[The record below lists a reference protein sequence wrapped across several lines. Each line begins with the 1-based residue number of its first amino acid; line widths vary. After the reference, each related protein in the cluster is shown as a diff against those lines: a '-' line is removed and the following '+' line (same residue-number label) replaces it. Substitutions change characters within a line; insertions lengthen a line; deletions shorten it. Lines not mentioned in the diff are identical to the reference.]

1 MLPTLTD
8 DHKGLM
14 NFMNKQSL
22 IHLLKEGLN
31 TRRITDTDYN
41 HALDLY
47 RIIYEE
53 KTEDESSDKHE
64 ELCSIINSA
73 TASTGVTK
81 LTTDQAAV
89 IEAEIKA
96 AEEFLASHPIL
107 STSPSDLARSNI
119 SIADYLSQPRW
130 TSKDLELWKEYYDV

>member
-1 MLPTLTD
+1 
-8 DHKGLM
+8 
-14 NFMNKQSL
+14 MNKQSL
-22 IHLLKEGLN
+22 IHLLKEGLQSH
-31 TRRITDTDYN
+31 RINQSDYN

-47 RIIYEE
+47 ALIYEE

-73 TASTGVTK
+73 TASGVME
-81 LTTDQAAV
+81 LISEQAAV

-96 AEEFLASHPIL
+96 AEEYISLHPIL
-107 STSPSDLARSNI
+107 SVSPSDLERKHI

-130 TSKDLELWKEYYDV
+130 TPKDLELWKDYYDV

>member
-1 MLPTLTD
+1 
-8 DHKGLM
+8 M

-31 TRRITDTDYN
+31 TRRISQDDYN

-47 RIIYEE
+47 ALIYEE

-64 ELCSIINSA
+64 ELCSIINTA
-73 TASTGVTK
+73 TASGVMNPQ
-81 LTTDQAAV
+81 LTSDQAAV

-96 AEEFLASHPIL
+96 AEEYISLHPIL
-107 STSPSDLARSNI
+107 SVSPSDLERKHI
-119 SIADYLSQPRW
+119 SIADHLSQPCW
-130 TSKDLELWKEYYDV
+130 TPREVELWKEYYDV